1 MKLIIIFFLI
11 LKIIK
16 SFTIPLYTEN
26 GIPVIS
32 LKIGKSER
40 YINMFFDTSLH
51 RSLLVSPYCNIS
63 IVEGYNTSNSKKILS
78 NQKEIKYYYTFYGD
92 EFEDNIQLITKSKTF
107 ESKFSFISF
116 TKVLYTSQIAING
129 FFGLSFTNYNFNTSK
144 KIFGLQYYSG
154 RVLLDLGEINSEI
167 VKNYSLLKNYSVS
180 YNDNKSNWYL
190 KANSIMI
197 KNNEPRNKEIQKLIF
212 DTTTYN
218 LYIPKKFFFDNIDLI
233 LPINGKCQ
241 VQMSGIFLCYCN
253 ENYKNIFPY
262 FKFIINGEILFVNVT
277 DYISFDNS
285 IAGNTCYVS
294 IIVNYNND
302 FWILGNNIL
311 NNYYSI
317 FDIDNNQFRLYD
329 RRIKINKHYE
339 FSLIFI
345 FTLIFMLLILLA
357 GYLIYKKY
365 TNENHFEEQ
374 LI

>member
-1 MKLIIIFFLI
+1 MNILYILIV
-11 LKIIK
+11 KIIK
-16 SFTIPLYTEN
+16 SEITKLALDYHTGTPFIN
-26 GIPVIS
+26 V
-32 LKIGKSER
+32 KIGNKTV
-40 YINMFFDTSLH
+40 YNMIFDTTLN
-51 RSLLVSPYCNIS
+51 RSLLSSPDCEICTR
-63 IVEGYNTSNSKKILS
+63 EGYNVKDSIKILE
-78 NQKEIKYYYTFYGD
+78 NQTELKYHYIFYGD
-92 EFEDNIQLITKSKTF
+92 EYKDTASISSNLNEFDFN
-107 ESKFSFISF
+107 FISF
-116 TKVLYTSQIAING
+116 TNVSYASQVGTYG
-129 FFGLSFTNYNFNTSK
+129 FFSLSFTNYNLNTSRR
-144 KIFGLQYYSG
+144 IFSLKYSSQF
-154 RVLLDLGEINSEI
+154 L
-167 VKNYSLLKNYSVS
+167 
-180 YNDNKSNWYL
+180 YL
-190 KANSIMI
+190 YIGDI
-197 KNNEPRNKEIQKLIF
+197 NKEIITNESLVKHYNVSFNENKTQWYLNAKNVKINDKNATMNESQKLILDSSTSLF
-212 DTTTYN
+212 
-218 LYIPKKFFFDNIDLI
+218 LIPKKFFFDNIDLI
-233 LPINGKCQ
+233 LPIKGKCQ